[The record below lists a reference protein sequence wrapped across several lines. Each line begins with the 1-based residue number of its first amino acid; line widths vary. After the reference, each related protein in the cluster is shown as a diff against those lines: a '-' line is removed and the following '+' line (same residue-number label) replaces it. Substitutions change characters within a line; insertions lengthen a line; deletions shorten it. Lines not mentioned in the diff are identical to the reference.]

1 MRLDNNSI
9 PFRHPPPAV
18 TPVAP
23 AVEAVAP
30 VPVAETIVQAREA
43 AVPST
48 VEPATV
54 KSIPVKPAT
63 AMETSAPAMRRSVGE
78 IWLAERGNA
87 QQSGSQSPSYP
98 GPGFMFAQPLNRR
111 SFYTSRVSDVCD
123 SRTGLFKPDGRLPW
137 PMQPLSSRPI
147 ACSSRSR
154 PDGFSCNKSRCAP
167 IRPVA

>member
-9 PFRHPPPAV
+9 PFRHPTTGRDARC
-18 TPVAP
+18 ASRGSSG
-23 AVEAVAP
+23 P

-123 SRTGLFKPDGRLPW
+123 SRTELFKPDGRLPW
-137 PMQPLSSRPI
+137 PM
-147 ACSSRSR
+147 
-154 PDGFSCNKSRCAP
+154 
-167 IRPVA
+167 